1 LLALGVD
8 LLNGKPFWEK
18 LFKHRAAGIRT
29 LDLFDPN
36 EALYQAEPQPVVSDS
51 DGTIGYFEGQAKGRM
66 ETVPRIEPKASD
78 IIFKNSHFKIRSSL

>member
-1 LLALGVD
+1 
-8 LLNGKPFWEK
+8 
-18 LFKHRAAGIRT
+18 
-29 LDLFDPN
+29 
-36 EALYQAEPQPVVSDS
+36 VVSDS